1 MDSWKIIFLYGGFF
15 LIINKSCCSVFFYWQ
30 FLHYWLMQMSDI
42 SPIKNL
48 YVAEIFFF
56 FDQKSFSGPYWL
68 WKNHV
73 LYKLETL
80 LGISQKKKKGQSHA
94 DALGLDC
101 QIWII
106 VPYLYMYM
114 FTFLMKLQFYSL
126 RLFHHLLVTDL
137 WKICELAPSF
147 TLLYILWIFSC
158 LICKHKNKLR

>member
-1 MDSWKIIFLYGGFF
+1 MVKWILERSYSFMEAFF
-15 LIINKSCCSVFFYWQ
+15 LSLTNLAALHSSIDNFYITDY
-30 FLHYWLMQMSDI
+30 LTMNWLMQMSDI

-80 LGISQKKKKGQSHA
+80 LGISQKKKKEQSHA

-114 FTFLMKLQFYSL
+114 FTFLMKLQFYFEIIS
-126 RLFHHLLVTDL
+126 
-137 WKICELAPSF
+137 SF
-147 TLLYILWIFSC
+147 VSDWFMKNLWIST
-158 LICKHKNKLR
+158 